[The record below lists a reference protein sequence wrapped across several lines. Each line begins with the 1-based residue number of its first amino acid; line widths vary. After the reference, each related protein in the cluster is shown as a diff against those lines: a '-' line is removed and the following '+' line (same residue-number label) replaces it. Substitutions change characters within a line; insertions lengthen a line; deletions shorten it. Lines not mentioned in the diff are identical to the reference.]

1 MDEIKNY
8 IDYAVQEVVQ
18 QLRANGLINERLPIN
33 QKAEELLKNYHIIEQ
48 NSTETFDRLRDA
60 LDELEHDEY
69 IDVINLIY
77 LGGYTILEVAEEFG
91 VSERTVKRHKRRLLY
106 EIGKRV
112 FTEDWIAGVI
122 R

>member
-69 IDVINLIY
+69 IPNNSIIREFIGGSVI
-77 LGGYTILEVAEEFG
+77 V
-91 VSERTVKRHKRRLLY
+91 
-106 EIGKRV
+106 
-112 FTEDWIAGVI
+112 
-122 R
+122 